1 MKSVSLIKKS
11 FVGTE
16 SSYPELRSKSDMN
29 NYRPI
34 YVISTIA
41 KVMEKVV
48 HDQLYL
54 YLQEEDL
61 LSNSQHGF
69 RPGHSTTKS
78 QIDGVI
84 ILTLVN

>member
-41 KVMEKVV
+41 KV
-48 HDQLYL
+48 LWRR
-54 YLQEEDL
+54 
-61 LSNSQHGF
+61 LSMTNF
-69 RPGHSTTKS
+69 IYICKKKTYY
-78 QIDGVI
+78 
-84 ILTLVN
+84 LTLNMALDLDTPLRNHR